1 MGLKRLFA
9 ATTPEVSLLNLKW
22 PPRLVFQPLLICF
35 LLGAS
40 AAQADESFWTEL
52 SLGSAR
58 VIEASRPVPLP
69 TSYRA
74 FEVDLQALGGAL
86 EEYDQA
92 RGAPVNLA
100 LPHFTRA
107 GRVIAC

>member
-1 MGLKRLFA
+1 MGFKRLFA
-9 ATTPEVSLLNLKW
+9 ETTPGGSRLKLKW
-22 PPRLVFQPLLICF
+22 LPRLEFQPLLICF

-69 TSYRA
+69 TLTERSRWTCKRLA
-74 FEVDLQALGGAL
+74 CL
-86 EEYDQA
+86 
-92 RGAPVNLA
+92 RGV
-100 LPHFTRA
+100 
-107 GRVIAC
+107 